1 MEFMV
6 AKLRELVHSKC
17 ETYFDAFLLFLTHPN
32 SLLVLRFKNAK
43 LIRKFEQQRCFESA

>member
-32 SLLVLRFKNAK
+32 SLLVLFS
-43 LIRKFEQQRCFESA
+43 ITHPFEHDFH

>member
-17 ETYFDAFLLFLTHPN
+17 ETYFDAFLLFLTHP
-32 SLLVLRFKNAK
+32 LLVLRFKNAK
-43 LIRKFEQQRCFESA
+43 LIRKFE

>member
-17 ETYFDAFLLFLTHPN
+17 ETYFDAFLLFLTYLN

-43 LIRKFEQQRCFESA
+43 LIRKFE